1 MLVGREIWVVGTA
14 NIGKQHSGYT
24 LLESTRGSEDMAALT
39 IAYYQVPSCSQHL
52 DEIYTWQTQYSLPY
66 APLSEHPEPWS

>member
-39 IAYYQVPSCSQHL
+39 IAYYQVPRCSQHL
-52 DEIYTWQTQYSLPY
+52 DEIWTWQTQYRLPY
-66 APLSEHPEPWS
+66 APLSEYTEPRS